1 MGNSQWT
8 RVFIISQWK
17 LSIGQPLS
25 SQWTSLNRINSQ
37 WTISK
42 AKLYNPKKITEIF
55 SKRQIFLML
64 RIYSR
69 NRVSVQVH
77 YTRSELCEAAAAAQ
91 PLHTPRPRGANNPS
105 HPHPEWLNNP
115 STPRPGGR
123 GLSSFVNYI
132 FRPRGVTFSDIFVL
146 FFRHIFRLILNLYL

>member
-1 MGNSQWT
+1 M
-8 RVFIISQWK
+8 K
-17 LSIGQPLS
+17 IGLVRGDLFCAPFP
-25 SQWTSLNRINSQ
+25 NINSQ
-37 WTISK
+37 CEHPLIHKQSSK